1 VSITHQ
7 PKAGELLTGE
17 EYESADHHLI
27 ALDATDIPTHSHA
40 GEDINSGTVADARVA
55 ATLARDSEVTTAVSD
70 HAGAAD
76 PHTGYRLESADHS
89 HATTG
94 LQGGTISYA
103 DLTSKPT
110 IPSLGTSP
118 STQAFGDVAAGGS
131 ATDAAKTDHKH
142 AMMANP
148 VTAHEA
154 AGDPHTG
161 YVREADANWTDLTDG
176 GATVLHTHAGG
187 SGAPT
192 DADYLVGTANGSLS
206 NEIVVGT
213 TPGGELGGTWAS
225 PTVDAT
231 HSGSTH
237 AATQAAAEATAAS
250 ALTTHAGAADPHTGY
265 RLESADHTHASSG
278 AQGGQIA
285 YSALTGYPALTT
297 ASAYATATT
306 AISAAT
312 YADITGCSV
321 SLVAGTW
328 LIYGNVVAFAAN
340 AIIQVFVAITHN
352 DNTVISESAGS
363 RPASGTASLNSP
375 IGVALFAIVS
385 PGSTTTY
392 KLRGARG
399 LTTHT
404 GTWTAM
410 DGNGV
415 NTANHATN
423 NSDKGTGIFAVRIA

>member
-1 VSITHQ
+1 VSITHSRTSGIPNDPAQ
-7 PKAGELLTGE
+7 PDLIGGEDWDAE
-17 EYESADHHLI
+17 HVI
-27 ALDATDIPTHSHA
+27 ALQASDIPTHTHA
-40 GEDINSGTVADARVA
+40 GEDISSGTVADARVA

-70 HAGAAD
+70 HAAAAD
-76 PHTGYRLESADHS
+76 PHTGYRLESADHT

-94 LQGGTISYA
+94 LQGGTVSYA
-103 DLTSKPT
+103 DLTNKPT

-118 STQAFGDVAAGGS
+118 STQAFGDVAAGGA

-142 AMMANP
+142 AMPANP

-161 YVREADANWTDLTDG
+161 YVREADANWVDLTDG
-176 GATVLHTHAGG
+176 GETALHSHAGG

-192 DADYLVGTANGSLS
+192 NVDYLVGTANATLS

-237 AATQAAAEATAAS
+237 ITAA
-250 ALTTHAGAADPHTGY
+250 GFGITG
-265 RLESADHTHASSG
+265 LPT
-278 AQGGQIA
+278 
-285 YSALTGYPALTT
+285 PAVSLTT
-297 ASAYATATT
+297 ATAFATAETT
-306 AISAAT
+306 ISAAT

-321 SLVAGTW
+321 SLAAGTW
-328 LIYGNVVAFAAN
+328 LIFANVVGRAAN
-340 AIIQVFVAITHN
+340 AIIQMFVAITHN
-352 DNTVISESAGS
+352 DNTVIAESAGS

-375 IGVALFAIVS
+375 VGVSWFAIVT

-404 GTWTAM
+404 GSWVAM
-410 DGNGV
+410 DGTGV
-415 NTANHATN
+415 NTTNHATN
-423 NSDKGTGIFAVRIA
+423 NTDKGTVIYAVRIA

>member
-1 VSITHQ
+1 
-7 PKAGELLTGE
+7 
-17 EYESADHHLI
+17 
-27 ALDATDIPTHSHA
+27 
-40 GEDINSGTVADARVA
+40 
-55 ATLARDSEVTTAVSD
+55 
-70 HAGAAD
+70 
-76 PHTGYRLESADHS
+76 
-89 HATTG
+89 
-94 LQGGTISYA
+94 
-103 DLTSKPT
+103 
-110 IPSLGTSP
+110 
-118 STQAFGDVAAGGS
+118 VAAGGS

-142 AMMANP
+142 AMPANP

-161 YVREADANWTDLTDG
+161 YVREADANWVDLTDG
-176 GATVLHTHAGG
+176 GETALHSHAGG
-187 SGAPT
+187 GGAPT
-192 DADYLVGTANGSLS
+192 NVDYLVGTANATLS

-213 TPGGELGGTWAS
+213 SPGGELGGTWAS

-237 AATQAAAEATAAS
+237 ITAA
-250 ALTTHAGAADPHTGY
+250 GFGITG
-265 RLESADHTHASSG
+265 LPTPAV
-278 AQGGQIA
+278 
-285 YSALTGYPALTT
+285 ALTT

-321 SLVAGTW
+321 SLAAGTW
-328 LIYGNVVAFAAN
+328 LVFGHVVAFAAN
-340 AIIQVFVAITHN
+340 TIIQVFVAITHS
-352 DNTVISESAGS
+352 DNTVISESAIS

-375 IGVALFAIVS
+375 ISVSWFAIVT

-415 NTANHATN
+415 NTTNHATN
-423 NSDKGTGIFAVRIA
+423 NTDKGTGIFAVRIA

>member
-1 VSITHQ
+1 VSVSHQ

-17 EYESADHHLI
+17 EYESADHHVV
-27 ALDATDIPTHSHA
+27 ALDAADIPTHTHA
-40 GEDINSGTVADARVA
+40 GEDISTGTVADARVA

-70 HAGAAD
+70 HAAAVD
-76 PHTGYRLESADHS
+76 PHTGYRLESADHT

-94 LQGGTISYA
+94 LQGGTVSYA
-103 DLTSKPT
+103 DLTNKPT

-118 STQAFGDVAAGGS
+118 STQAFGDVAAGGA

-161 YVREADANWTDLTDG
+161 YRLESADHTHATTGLQGGTVAHSALTGLTTGDPHTQYLLESDANYVDLTDG
-176 GATVLHTHAGG
+176 GETALHSHAGG
-187 SGAPT
+187 GGGAPT
-192 DADYLVGTANGSLS
+192 NVDYLVGTANATLS

-237 AATQAAAEATAAS
+237 ITAA
-250 ALTTHAGAADPHTGY
+250 GFGITG
-265 RLESADHTHASSG
+265 LPT
-278 AQGGQIA
+278 
-285 YSALTGYPALTT
+285 PAVSLTT
-297 ASAYATATT
+297 ATAFATATT

-321 SLVAGTW
+321 SLAAGTW
-328 LIYGNVVAFAAN
+328 IIFANVVGYAAN
-340 AIIQVFVAITHN
+340 GIIQMFCAITHS
-352 DNTVISESAGS
+352 DNTVISETAGS

-375 IGVALFAIVS
+375 VGVSWFAIVT

-415 NTANHATN
+415 NTTNHASN
-423 NSDKGTGIFAVRIA
+423 NTDKGTVIYAVRLA